1 MFIPFSS
8 CLAIIL
14 FLLLTYSRSLSSFNV
29 GNERPR
35 HFVEWVE
42 KASFAHLN
50 NLFEINAAKQ
60 AHNVLISD
68 KNLQALIKN
77 PKPFIIPV
85 FPRLAPP
92 LVPNKYFM
100 LNDLPF

>member
-14 FLLLTYSRSLSSFNV
+14 FLLLTYSRSLCSFNE
-29 GNERPR
+29 GKERR
-35 HFVEWVE
+35 GHFVEWVE

-50 NLFEINAAKQ
+50 NLFEIDAAKR
-60 AHNVLISD
+60 AHNILILN

-92 LVPNKYFM
+92 LVPNKHFM
-100 LNDLPF
+100 LNDLTF